1 MTTRTTTTTTDR
13 SSAGAPPSSPPAGTA
28 LPSPS
33 AAVTDD
39 TVTDAATGT
48 GTESPPATAPAVPDK
63 TEPAETAPA
72 GTDTAETAPAGTD
85 RAGTAPAETE
95 AAGTGTLEA
104 DAGDEATSGGR
115 RFRRAPRARRRGLAP
130 GKRLPASRL
139 IGPALFLA
147 LWAVASAAGQLDP
160 GAIPAPWT
168 VLRTTGHLWTD
179 GTLPT
184 DVLTSL
190 ERAGYGFAFGL
201 TAGVLLALASGLS
214 RVGEALIDGTVQLN
228 RAIPTLGLIPLFIL
242 WLGIG
247 ETFKIAIIAIV
258 VYIPIYL
265 NLHSALSGIDHRFVE
280 LAEVQGLSRLRFVR
294 EIVIPGALPGFFVGL
309 RLGVTGSWLSLV
321 VLEQINATS
330 GLGYMMFQAQNYG
343 RTDIILVGLLIYGIF
358 GLVSDSAVRL
368 IERKVLS
375 WRRTLSS

>member
-1 MTTRTTTTTTDR
+1 MTAVTTTTT
-13 SSAGAPPSSPPAGTA
+13 AVAAP
-28 LPSPS
+28 
-33 AAVTDD
+33 
-39 TVTDAATGT
+39 ATG
-48 GTESPPATAPAVPDK
+48 ELPQV
-63 TEPAETAPA
+63 
-72 GTDTAETAPAGTD
+72 
-85 RAGTAPAETE
+85 
-95 AAGTGTLEA
+95 
-104 DAGDEATSGGR
+104 
-115 RFRRAPRARRRGLAP
+115 RRRRRLSP
-130 GKRLPASRL
+130 GRRLPAVRL
-139 IGPALFLA
+139 IGPLVLLA
-147 LWAVASAAGQLDP
+147 LWAAASAAGTLDP

-168 VLRTTGHLWTD
+168 VLRTAGHLWTD

-190 ERAGYGFAFGL
+190 ERAGYGFAIGL

-265 NLHSALSGIDHRFVE
+265 NTHAALSGIDSRFVE
-280 LAEVQGLSRLRFVR
+280 LAEVQDLSRLAFVR
-294 EIVIPGALPGFFVGL
+294 QVVIPGALPGFFVGL
-309 RLGVTGSWLSLV
+309 RLGVTGSWVGLV

-343 RTDIILVGLLIYGIF
+343 QSDVILVGLLIYGVF
-358 GLVSDSAVRL
+358 GLVSDSVVRL
-368 IERKVLS
+368 IERRVLS
-375 WRRTLSS
+375 WRRTLSN

>member
-1 MTTRTTTTTTDR
+1 MTAVTTTTT
-13 SSAGAPPSSPPAGTA
+13 AVAAP
-28 LPSPS
+28 
-33 AAVTDD
+33 
-39 TVTDAATGT
+39 ATG
-48 GTESPPATAPAVPDK
+48 ELPQV
-63 TEPAETAPA
+63 
-72 GTDTAETAPAGTD
+72 
-85 RAGTAPAETE
+85 
-95 AAGTGTLEA
+95 
-104 DAGDEATSGGR
+104 
-115 RFRRAPRARRRGLAP
+115 RRRRRLSP
-130 GKRLPASRL
+130 GRRLPAVRL
-139 IGPALFLA
+139 IGPLVLLA
-147 LWAVASAAGQLDP
+147 LWAAASAAGTLDP

-168 VLRTTGHLWTD
+168 VLTTAGHLWTD

-190 ERAGYGFAFGL
+190 ERAGYGFAIGL

-265 NLHSALSGIDHRFVE
+265 NTHAALSGIDSRFVE
-280 LAEVQGLSRLRFVR
+280 LAEVQDLSRLAFVR
-294 EIVIPGALPGFFVGL
+294 QVVIPGALPGFFVGL
-309 RLGVTGSWLSLV
+309 RLGVTGSWVGLV

-343 RTDIILVGLLIYGIF
+343 QSDVILVGLLIYGVF
-358 GLVSDSAVRL
+358 GLVSDSVVRL
-368 IERKVLS
+368 IERRVLS
-375 WRRTLSS
+375 WRRTLSN